1 MAFDGTIQELT
12 VNMFGDTMD
21 RKWEQVQQGDT
32 ASRTIRFHLEAFDKP
47 YEIPYG
53 ASVSLDVEKTDGTHA
68 ICTGT
73 VEGINTVVITLT
85 SQACACSGKQEAQL
99 YLYTGDGDIRS
110 QKFNVIIPKAVYKKG
125 GIVSRDENNMFQ
137 EAKAEVESVKKR
149 QEEMDKRLSALV
161 AASGETEGNAELQDI
176 RTGADGVAYQTAG
189 DAVRGQMKK
198 KADTEDTVS
207 WSQWFDLHRTGWHG
221 GVTFPQFGTSPSTI
235 GTKTGDNA
243 DIVIETSTNTTA
255 GRNDFAKDKVTD
267 LMFNGI
273 EVNGYID
280 DEGEPHITAVKGSPG
295 FARDGSNGDVWMAY
309 MTPYYKRIYTD
320 TEEGW
325 DFADHQVDDLV
336 PWPDSVRPDGT
347 VRSFYFKSKYSGV
360 IGKDGLVSS
369 ISGKPLIRNV
379 SHNGQLT
386 EIAKKGAQYCG
397 MTTTD
402 MAWAQWMFD
411 MKFANHNSELIMAG
425 MTGYSGQYAATVV
438 EEGVRR
444 IIIRKE
450 DAKQLLVGSYV
461 SIGYGAISNG
471 TISND
476 RGNQSM
482 HAYADD
488 VKLLKIEDYDAN
500 NSAVY
505 VDAASTFSTAR
516 VKLNDTLESPVYIS
530 TMHWWSGSCDDV
542 KGSDGSPSDCKS
554 RKEPFIL
561 SGVEFGHGGYY
572 VLADIVMSGT
582 YDAEADVYGQTP
594 YIVNDSRKIATSL
607 TDDYAKMGITTPN
620 LQDGWN
626 YISKEGYDPKAPW
639 LQIPIEAKATSSTGF
654 ADSINTGNRSTGL
667 REVLWFGGLA
677 YWSRAG
683 LRCVALSDGLGG
695 WWWRYLCRLS
705 CLRRGV
711 ATRG

>member
-1 MAFDGTIQELT
+1 MRLDSVKEYAAK
-12 VNMFGDTMD
+12 
-21 RKWEQVQQGDT
+21 KWENAPST
-32 ASRTIRFHLEAFDKP
+32 ATPITAENLNHMEDGIKDNSVAIKTI
-47 YEIPYG
+47 
-53 ASVSLDVEKTDGTHA
+53 
-68 ICTGT
+68 
-73 VEGINTVVITLT
+73 
-85 SQACACSGKQEAQL
+85 
-99 YLYTGDGDIRS
+99 
-110 QKFNVIIPKAVYKKG
+110 
-125 GIVSRDENNMFQ
+125 
-137 EAKAEVESVKKR
+137 VESVGDDVSEDPNKIASMVALYKIDKKIGS
-149 QEEMDKRLSALV
+149 ETLPGGTADLSASVNWINERKVDKL
-161 AASGETEGNAELQDI
+161 
-176 RTGADGVAYQTAG
+176 
-189 DAVRGQMKK
+189 DAM
-198 KADTEDTVS
+198 T
-207 WSQWFDLHRTGWHG
+207 WSNWFDAHRTGWHG
-221 GVTFPQFGTSPSTI
+221 GVTFPQFSTSQSTL
-235 GTKTGDNA
+235 GTKSGDNA
-243 DIVIETSTNTTA
+243 DMVAETSTNTA
-255 GRNDFAKDKVTD
+255 KGRNDYADKPVTD

-347 VRSFYFKSKYSGV
+347 VRSFYFKSKYPGV

-667 REVLWFGGLA
+667 REVLWFGHLNN
-677 YWSRAG
+677 WSYAG
-683 LRCVALSDGLGG
+683 LRCVVLYNGLGRG
-695 WWWRYLCRLS
+695 WWYSLCRLS